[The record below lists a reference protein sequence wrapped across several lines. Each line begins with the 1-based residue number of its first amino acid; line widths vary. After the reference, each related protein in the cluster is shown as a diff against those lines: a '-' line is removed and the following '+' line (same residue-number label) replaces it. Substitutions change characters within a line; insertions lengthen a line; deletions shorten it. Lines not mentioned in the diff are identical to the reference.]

1 MISVSCSRKQD
12 KVKSGAAPRTR
23 KTAPQQVSA
32 TDDKSVSF
40 SRKQD
45 KVKSGAAPRPRKTAL
60 QQVSATDDK
69 RVLLQEARQSEEW
82 SCSTSKEDSTSAGK
96 CY

>member
-1 MISVSCSRKQD
+1 MISVSCSRKKD

-23 KTAPQQVSA
+23 KTA
-32 TDDKSVSF
+32 
-40 SRKQD
+40 
-45 KVKSGAAPRPRKTAL
+45 L
-60 QQVSATDDK
+60 QQVSATNDK